1 MVCYDYLPDGTGII
15 VGLSFYAILTAY
27 SLLHCPLG
35 VRFIFHIKWKHCE
48 GKEASTIIFWPLWW
62 QFHMCWRKW
71 RYRTRIMKQV
81 FRSERCFVN
90 LLLGCVAQLLSFLMD
105 KDIYLG
111 NETNLVTHSNSE
123 IIATV
128 SCNCSA
134 NVRLLVSEGFI
145 NLMYFNPYPL

>member
-1 MVCYDYLPDGTGII
+1 MLW
-15 VGLSFYAILTAY
+15 LSSWWDRYNCRVVFLCHFDCIFFT
-27 SLLHCPLG
+27 SLSPG
-35 VRFIFHIKWKHCE
+35 ARFIFHIKWKHCE

-62 QFHMCWRKW
+62 QSHMCWRKW

-90 LLLGCVAQLLSFLMD
+90 LLLGCVVQLLSFLMD

>member
-1 MVCYDYLPDGTGII
+1 
-15 VGLSFYAILTAY
+15 
-27 SLLHCPLG
+27 
-35 VRFIFHIKWKHCE
+35 
-48 GKEASTIIFWPLWW
+48 
-62 QFHMCWRKW
+62 
-71 RYRTRIMKQV
+71 MKQV

-90 LLLGCVAQLLSFLMD
+90 LLLGCVVQLLSFLMD